1 MMGRRKWPLDG
12 VHWTTRQRWS
22 WHSWHTFDG
31 FLPQFLL
38 FQTVFQG
45 PTQKKNVWNSSTGH
59 LNIPERGKQSQPIR
73 RGNLLPPSQVSSDRR
88 MCRLGGKRNQMNG
101 KCKSSRTS
109 QAALLRPFTPAINR
123 TTKLHDTS
131 KRRVNRL
138 AKKCQLSILAQSC
151 VSTRINEEKV
161 IVSAATLSQLAP

>member
-1 MMGRRKWPLDG
+1 MMGRRTWPLDG

-22 WHSWHTFDG
+22 WHSWHTFDV

-88 MCRLGGKRNQMNG
+88 MCRLGGNEIKWME
-101 KCKSSRTS
+101 SAS
-109 QAALLRPFTPAINR
+109 QAAQVKPRYSALSRRPSIGRQSCTTRPNAVSIGLL
-123 TTKLHDTS
+123 
-131 KRRVNRL
+131 
-138 AKKCQLSILAQSC
+138 KKCQLSILAQSWI
-151 VSTRINEEKV
+151 TKLRIN
-161 IVSAATLSQLAP
+161 SD